1 MDPLEGFTYRGSFSN
16 LQAALEEHQVS
27 AVVGERL
34 QSPHQAKDNTSVK
47 EYGMATI
54 GDYQA
59 LTNDTV
65 SQAKNRLGRLDKHIA
80 RLDRLQ
86 HHYRQ
91 QSDEIGKLI
100 FHAGET
106 MGSMVRLD
114 AIEYPEKEQD

>member
-1 MDPLEGFTYRGSFSN
+1 MDPLLYIGKVSN
-16 LQAALEEHQVS
+16 LVSALEGQAHEPVHQ
-27 AVVGERL
+27 L
-34 QSPHQAKDNTSVK
+34 DNTSVK

-54 GDYQA
+54 GDYQP

-86 HHYRQ
+86 HHYRL

>member
-1 MDPLEGFTYRGSFSN
+1 MDPLKAFNYRGSFSN
-16 LQAALEEHQVS
+16 LQTSWEEHQVS
-27 AVVGERL
+27 ALVGEIVT
-34 QSPHQAKDNTSVK
+34 SPHHQDNTSVK
-47 EYGMATI
+47 ENGMATI

-59 LTNDTV
+59 LTSDTV
-65 SQAKNRLGRLDKHIA
+65 SQAKNRLGRLDNHIA

-106 MGSMVRLD
+106 MGSMARLD
-114 AIEYPEKEQD
+114 AIKYPEKEQD

>member
-1 MDPLEGFTYRGSFSN
+1 MDPFRYAGKVSN
-16 LQAALEEHQVS
+16 LVSALE
-27 AVVGERL
+27 GERL
-34 QSPHQAKDNTSVK
+34 QSPHHQDNTSVK
-47 EYGMATI
+47 ECNMATI